1 MPSRCLSHG
10 YFHMANV
17 CAKIHPEVLP
27 DAHTTTS
34 DLIADTGMATTYWN
48 LGTADIGQTVRSN
61 EQMMQSMK
69 GATSRFMCYKS
80 CQTYSNTLQHCLGA

>member
-1 MPSRCLSHG
+1 
-10 YFHMANV
+10 
-17 CAKIHPEVLP
+17 
-27 DAHTTTS
+27 
-34 DLIADTGMATTYWN
+34 MATTYWN

-69 GATSRFMCYKS
+69 GATSRFICYKS

>member
-1 MPSRCLSHG
+1 
-10 YFHMANV
+10 MANV

-69 GATSRFMCYKS
+69 GATSKGTMHLSRTC
-80 CQTYSNTLQHCLGA
+80 C